1 MNHFQTMDEIVQT
14 FFSNPAFK
22 TKGIIA
28 YCDYIAGLITKNL
41 KANDEERL
49 LSSVSKPKYDLTED
63 GSFKSTKKTI
73 EVEDRFGK
81 QYRITVE
88 EIWKQKN

>member
-1 MNHFQTMDEIVQT
+1 MNHFQTMDEIVNQ
-14 FFSNPAFK
+14 FFSHPAFK
-22 TKGIIA
+22 TKGVIA

-81 QYRITVE
+81 KYLVTVE
-88 EIWKQKN
+88 EI

>member
-1 MNHFQTMDEIVQT
+1 MNHFQAMDEIVQT

-88 EIWKQKN
+88 EI

>member
-28 YCDYIAGLITKNL
+28 YCDYIANLITSNL
-41 KANDEERL
+41 KANDDERL

-88 EIWKQKN
+88 EI

>member
-1 MNHFQTMDEIVQT
+1 MNHFQAMDEIVQT
-14 FFSNPAFK
+14 FFSHPAFK

-28 YCDYIAGLITKNL
+28 YCDYIANLITVNL

-88 EIWKQKN
+88 EI